1 MTDSPIR
8 TLADPTDSDSEVEG
22 DLDDEYYVMYP
33 DDRPI
38 ARVCADA
45 VLADFDEGDDDFL
58 GIDVQVRPVLVF
70 DEDF

>member
-1 MTDSPIR
+1 MPDSLVR
-8 TLADPTDSDSEVEG
+8 SAADPTDSDSEVEG

-45 VLADFDEGDDDFL
+45 VLAGLDVDDD
-58 GIDVQVRPVLVF
+58 DWDVNVQVRPVLVF